1 MANILSSYNVEDI
14 RRRARSGRIFVTNK
28 VIEIIGEAILAAA
41 DRNFKYIKKD
51 LDGEEFENYCIDDN
65 VLRSVRNHF
74 ETLKFDVQISKF
86 RRYIVIRW

>member
-28 VIEIIGEAILAAA
+28 VIEILGEAILAAV

-51 LDGEEFENYCIDDN
+51 FDGEEFENYCIDDN
-65 VLRSVRNHF
+65 VIRSVRNHF
-74 ETLKFDVQISKF
+74 EMLKFDVQVSKF
-86 RRYIVIRW
+86 RRYITIRW